1 MTLAGAEYSDILE
14 VNVECTKVR
23 RIEPLPKWLLCSP
36 TSRLLLVWNI
46 SAEIT
51 EEDGAAQGLEH
62 PSLSERIIQKFLGLR
77 QHYFCLDPASWQW
90 ASQGAAALRQASQS
104 QHLCAVVK
112 FGHLQAVCKAYSA
125 LKAEEKSYGEGM
137 CVVLLGFQ
145 PMHHFTEDEPS
156 EKSKD
161 QPGKSQENS
170 FVTSEDSLQEE
181 PSPPA
186 EAPDKA
192 PDASQSS
199 DHSRQRTSEQI
210 STSCCDQ
217 CFSGLYQKHS
227 RMSWCSGGCVTD
239 HSQSPWVLRCKL
251 SAGALNPK
259 MAGHLNAPC

>member
-1 MTLAGAEYSDILE
+1 
-14 VNVECTKVR
+14 
-23 RIEPLPKWLLCSP
+23 
-36 TSRLLLVWNI
+36 
-46 SAEIT
+46 
-51 EEDGAAQGLEH
+51 
-62 PSLSERIIQKFLGLR
+62 
-77 QHYFCLDPASWQW
+77 
-90 ASQGAAALRQASQS
+90 
-104 QHLCAVVK
+104 
-112 FGHLQAVCKAYSA
+112 
-125 LKAEEKSYGEGM
+125 M
-137 CVVLLGFQ
+137 CVALLGFQ

-170 FVTSEDSLQEE
+170 FVTSEDSLQEEPSPPAVQEE

-259 MAGHLNAPC
+259 MAGHLNAPCLKQRVLRQPFRPDCTKGFQGRGKLLQRTVADVWVNNILQKFRSWWIQ